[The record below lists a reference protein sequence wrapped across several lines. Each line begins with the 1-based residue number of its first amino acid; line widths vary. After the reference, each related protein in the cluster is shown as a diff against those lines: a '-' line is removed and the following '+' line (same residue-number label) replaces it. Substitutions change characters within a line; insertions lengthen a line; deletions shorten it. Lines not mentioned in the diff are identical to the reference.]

1 MKKAIRQKNS
11 KKRSPLKISLTI
23 LAGLFLIVIIVYLY
37 IAYLLP
43 IPESLF
49 LQPAHVSTKIFDRHG
64 KLLYEVLNPEQGRKT
79 YLAIDKMPA
88 DFIHAIVASEDSDY
102 YNHIGVDLGAI
113 SRAFIYNSLEQ
124 KITSGASTITQQ
136 LVRNLMGTNRE
147 RNLQEKIIESIY
159 AVRLS
164 HAYSKD
170 QILEEYLNTV
180 YFGNLSYGAA
190 SAALHYFD
198 KNLYDLDLAELSML
212 AGLPQSPSNFNPL
225 VHFEKAKTRQ
235 KYVLDRM
242 VQLGYITQKEN
253 DDAYGQPLKFG
264 KAQSNIQA
272 PHFVQYVLSELE
284 KTYGE
289 DRLYHDGLQITT
301 TLDLDLQQKAEQ
313 IIDNQLARLAQKHVT
328 NSALLAA
335 DTDTGQILVW
345 VGSKDFFDDSIDGQV
360 DIITS
365 LRQPGSALKPFLYLL
380 ALERGETLAT
390 IIADLP
396 FTVQTANGNYSPL
409 NYDLDFHGP
418 VRLREALA
426 NSFNI
431 PAVKTLQR
439 IGIANFLNYLHRFGL
454 NSLDQSPEYYG
465 LALTLGGGEVR
476 LFDMVKAYLTLA
488 NYGRQKNLSYL
499 LEIKQSVSDDHGQTS
514 SQTLQK
520 WLPSAEQ
527 YLLGT
532 FGQQNAYLI
541 ISTLSDSNA
550 RLKSFGEGNVLELPF
565 PAAVKTGTTRDF
577 KDNWTFGFSKHLMT
591 GVWVGNADATAME
604 NISGIDG
611 AGPIWHDFMAYA
623 EPHIYPLKSADFT
636 IPPRLNQIEICA
648 ASGLLPGEL
657 CPEKI
662 REWFLSGT
670 EPKIPDSYWQKFLCS
685 SDKQEKIF
693 LNYPPEY
700 RKWAQDR
707 DLLPPP
713 DCRSLVALG
722 MPVTASGTSSSA
734 AADQSALPTS
744 ITAPTS
750 LEPIT
755 ISSPLAGDSFQIDPN
770 LPLTSQKIP
779 LHFTINNLLS
789 TTSTLTTY
797 RLEIFINDRLV
808 ETRSFTSDQLH
819 LEQSFFWLPERGV
832 KQLKIELSL
841 SGSVET
847 TSKPIEFTIQ

>member
-1 MKKAIRQKNS
+1 MTKKIS
-11 KKRSPLKISLTI
+11 KKRSALKIVFGI
-23 LAGLFLIVIIVYLY
+23 LAGLFLIAIISYLY
-37 IAYLLP
+37 IAYFLP
-43 IPESLF
+43 IPDSLF

-79 YLAIDKMPA
+79 YLELDKMPA
-88 DFIHAIVASEDSDY
+88 NFIRAIVASEDSDY
-102 YNHIGVDLGAI
+102 YNHIGVDIGAI

-164 HAYSKD
+164 HAYSKEK
-170 QILEEYLNTV
+170 ILEEYLNTV

-190 SAALHYFD
+190 SAAIHYFD
-198 KNLYDLDLAELSML
+198 KNLYDLDLAELSLL

-242 VQLGYITQKEN
+242 VQLSYITQKEN
-253 DDAYGQPLKFG
+253 QDAYSLPLKFR
-264 KAQSNIQA
+264 KAHSDIQA

-301 TLDLDLQQKAEQ
+301 TLDLDLQQKAQQ
-313 IIDNQLARLAQKHVT
+313 IIDNQLAKLTQKHAT

-345 VGSKDFFDDSIDGQV
+345 IGSKDFFDDSIAGQV

-380 ALERGETLAT
+380 ALERGQTLAT

-396 FTVQTANGNYSPL
+396 FTVQTTNGNYSPL

-431 PAVKTLQR
+431 PAVKTLQQ
-439 IGIANFLNYLHRFGL
+439 IGIANFLNFLHRFGL
-454 NSLDQSPEYYG
+454 NSLDQSPQYYG
-465 LALTLGGGEVR
+465 LSLTLGGGEVR

-488 NYGRQKNLSYL
+488 NYGRQKELSSI
-499 LEIKQSVSDDHGQTS
+499 LEIKQSTGDDSGQTS

-520 WLPSAEQ
+520 WMPPLEK

-541 ISTLSDSNA
+541 ISTLSDPNA

-611 AGPIWHDFMAYA
+611 AGPIWHDFMTYA
-623 EPHIYPLKSADFT
+623 EPHIYPRQSTDFT
-636 IPPRLNQIEICA
+636 VPPRLNQIEICS
-648 ASGLLPGEL
+648 ASGLLPGDL

-662 REWFLSGT
+662 LEWFLTGT
-670 EPKIPDSYWQKFLCS
+670 EPQIPDNYWQKYLCQQNIS
-685 SDKQEKIF
+685 SIY
-693 LNYPPEY
+693 LNYPAQY
-700 RKWAQDR
+700 QKWAKDR

-713 DCRSLVALG
+713 DCRLLTPSPAD
-722 MPVTASGTSSSA
+722 SA
-734 AADQSALPTS
+734 TS
-744 ITAPTS
+744 ITPNQPSLAPPNRPALGDPSNPATT
-750 LEPIT
+750 LEPIS

-779 LHFTINNLLS
+779 LHFTINLIPSALDS
-789 TTSTLTTY
+789 QSPFQLD
-797 RLEIFINDRLV
+797 IFINDRVV
-808 ETRSFTSDQLH
+808 ETRSFNSDELS
-819 LEQSFFWLPERGV
+819 LEQSYFWLPERGV
-832 KQLKIELSL
+832 KQLKIEISL
-841 SGSVET
+841 SESAKITSET
-847 TSKPIEFTIQ
+847 IEFNIQ